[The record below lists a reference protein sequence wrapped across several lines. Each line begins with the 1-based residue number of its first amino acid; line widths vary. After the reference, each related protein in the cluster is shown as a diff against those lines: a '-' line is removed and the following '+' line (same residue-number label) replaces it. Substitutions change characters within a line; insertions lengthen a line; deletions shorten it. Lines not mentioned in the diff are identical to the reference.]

1 MPSVKNS
8 RKEGRKSQV
17 LRDDDIQNRC
27 NEDVP
32 STGATIQEIF
42 SLFFSLSLCSYHTM
56 FLSSYILESS
66 KTYTYLVL
74 VKTKQ
79 QQQQQQQQQI
89 LLE

>member
-32 STGATIQEIF
+32 CTGATIQEIF
-42 SLFFSLSLCSYHTM
+42 SLFFSLCSYVSLFIH
-56 FLSSYILESS
+56 FRIIVK
-66 KTYTYLVL
+66 KTHI
-74 VKTKQ
+74 KTTTTTK
-79 QQQQQQQQQI
+79 QI

>member
-32 STGATIQEIF
+32 CTGATIQEIF
-42 SLFFSLSLCSYHTM
+42 SLFFLSLCSYVSLFIH
-56 FLSSYILESS
+56 FRIVK
-66 KTYTYLVL
+66 KTHI
-74 VKTKQ
+74 KTTTTTTTK
-79 QQQQQQQQQI
+79 QI

>member
-42 SLFFSLSLCSYHTM
+42 SLFFSLSAPM
-56 FLSSYILESS
+56 FLSSYTLESS
-66 KTYTYLVL
+66 SK
-74 VKTKQ
+74 KH
-79 QQQQQQQQQI
+79 I
-89 LLE
+89 

>member
-8 RKEGRKSQV
+8 RKEGRKGQV

-42 SLFFSLSLCSYHTM
+42 SPFFLSFSLLLSYNVSLFIHFRIVKNIYWV
-56 FLSSYILESS
+56 
-66 KTYTYLVL
+66 VL

-79 QQQQQQQQQI
+79 QQQQQQI

>member
-32 STGATIQEIF
+32 CTGATIQEIF
-42 SLFFSLSLCSYHTM
+42 SLFSLFLSLLLCFSLHT
-56 FLSSYILESS
+56 L
-66 KTYTYLVL
+66 
-74 VKTKQ
+74 
-79 QQQQQQQQQI
+79 
-89 LLE
+89 

>member
-32 STGATIQEIF
+32 CTGATIQEIF
-42 SLFFSLSLCSYHTM
+42 SLFFSLSLSAPM

-66 KTYTYLVL
+66 KT
-74 VKTKQ
+74 KDNNNNSRFSSNRQKCKR
-79 QQQQQQQQQI
+79 
-89 LLE
+89 

>member
-32 STGATIQEIF
+32 CTGATIQEIF
-42 SLFFSLSLCSYHTM
+42 SLFFLSLCSYM
-56 FLSSYILESS
+56 FLSSFYTSESS
-66 KTYTYLVL
+66 SKKHIYNNNNNNN
-74 VKTKQ
+74 KRFS
-79 QQQQQQQQQI
+79 
-89 LLE
+89 LE

>member
-32 STGATIQEIF
+32 CTGATIQEIF
-42 SLFFSLSLCSYHTM
+42 SLFFLSLCSYALHT
-56 FLSSYILESS
+56 L
-66 KTYTYLVL
+66 
-74 VKTKQ
+74 
-79 QQQQQQQQQI
+79 
-89 LLE
+89 

>member
-42 SLFFSLSLCSYHTM
+42 SLFFSLSLSAPIIQCFSLHT
-56 FLSSYILESS
+56 F
-66 KTYTYLVL
+66 
-74 VKTKQ
+74 
-79 QQQQQQQQQI
+79 
-89 LLE
+89 

>member
-32 STGATIQEIF
+32 CTGATIQEIF
-42 SLFFSLSLCSYHTM
+42 SLFFSQTHDGVELSRGGKVIEDREHKHLIT
-56 FLSSYILESS
+56 SS
-66 KTYTYLVL
+66 V
-74 VKTKQ
+74 
-79 QQQQQQQQQI
+79 
-89 LLE
+89 

>member
-32 STGATIQEIF
+32 SATIQEIF
-42 SLFFSLSLCSYHTM
+42 SLFFSRSLSAPIIQCFSLHT
-56 FLSSYILESS
+56 F
-66 KTYTYLVL
+66 
-74 VKTKQ
+74 
-79 QQQQQQQQQI
+79 
-89 LLE
+89 

>member
-32 STGATIQEIF
+32 CTGATIQEIF
-42 SLFFSLSLCSYHTM
+42 SLFFSLSAPM
-56 FLSSYILESS
+56 FLSSYTLESS
-66 KTYTYLVL
+66 KT
-74 VKTKQ
+74 KDNNNNNSRFSSNRQKCKR
-79 QQQQQQQQQI
+79 
-89 LLE
+89 